1 MFAQVSRLS
10 DSILIPAIFLL
21 CVVGSFAIHNNFV
34 EVIIMFIFGI
44 IGYFVRK
51 FDLNA
56 AAIVLGLI
64 LGPIG
69 ENGLAPF
76 SVSLRRAILRSFS
89 APRSAGCSSS
99 CASSALAL
107 RG

>member
-1 MFAQVSRLS
+1 
-10 DSILIPAIFLL
+10 
-21 CVVGSFAIHNNFV
+21 
-34 EVIIMFIFGI
+34 MFIFGI

-69 ENGLAPF
+69 ENGLRR
-76 SVSLRRAILRSFS
+76 SLYLSDGDPTILS
-89 APRSAGCSSS
+89 APRSAGCSSLVRPRHLLS
-99 CASSALAL
+99 VADGSLGKHVEARSHH
-107 RG
+107 